1 MDLDDGVIEL
11 KTTSSPHDSKDLH
24 SVVARIFR
32 GKIYS
37 IHVIPTVLGNAWKA
51 GARISF
57 KSMDAEMDKYK
68 FNHRFMRIKAKVSLA
83 LPLRT
88 GIFINRDD
96 GGFSWSLSGMNRWQ
110 RYATTVVDWGIRN
123 KLATG
128 ARKFYLDP
136 EIHGKLLFLGCMWD
150 TFMELLMHWSHR
162 LWYHRLTMGLG

>member
-57 KSMDAEMDKYK
+57 KSMGNNTFLCAFNDIEDKY
-68 FNHRFMRIKAKVSLA
+68 RILEKR
-83 LPLRT
+83 P
-88 GIFINRDD
+88 
-96 GGFSWSLSGMNRWQ
+96 
-110 RYATTVVDWGIRN
+110 
-123 KLATG
+123 
-128 ARKFYLDP
+128 
-136 EIHGKLLFLGCMWD
+136 
-150 TFMELLMHWSHR
+150 
-162 LWYHRLTMGLG
+162 